1 MRSRHNKME
10 EEERDAERESILEE
24 TGEKE
29 CEEESEE
36 EESENGSTN
45 GIKSS
50 LIQNP
55 TPSSKHTW
63 CGLATIIL
71 FIALIIMLCDI
82 YSTQWLIYFN
92 EWVDEVWMTPL

>member
-1 MRSRHNKME
+1 ME

-24 TGEKE
+24 TGERE
-29 CEEESEE
+29 CE
-36 EESENGSTN
+36 EESENGSTI

-71 FIALIIMLCDI
+71 ITALIVILCDI

-92 EWVDEVWMTPL
+92 DWVDETWMTPL

>member
-1 MRSRHNKME
+1 ME

-24 TGEKE
+24 TGERE

-36 EESENGSTN
+36 EESENGSTI

-55 TPSSKHTW
+55 TSSSKHTW

-92 EWVDEVWMTPL
+92 DWVDEVWMTPL